1 MSWPKNKG
9 INRHGKLK
17 RGTAVCSAGKEV
29 SMEKK
34 RNRQK
39 RISKKISKKRNIAAA
54 FILAGMIAVIVMVA
68 VAARTKNGHIT
79 GFIQRADY
87 MKGEIEAVSSV
98 DAVYDEDTV
107 WQTEEQMLLK
117 ESMIEQTEIY
127 EKEKNEN
134 AEEEKTGAG
143 TVKACLLYTSDAA
156 DEL

>member
-1 MSWPKNKG
+1 MFCW
-9 INRHGKLK
+9 K
-17 RGTAVCSAGKEV
+17 RGKYGE
-29 SMEKK
+29 K

-39 RISKKISKKRNIAAA
+39 RISKKSVKKKYCCSIYT
-54 FILAGMIAVIVMVA
+54 GWHDSSYSYGGSCSQD
-68 VAARTKNGHIT
+68 KNGHIT

-127 EKEKNEN
+127 EKENNEN

-143 TVKACLLYTSDAA
+143 TVKAAEIEESL
-156 DEL
+156 EKRN

>member
-1 MSWPKNKG
+1 
-9 INRHGKLK
+9 
-17 RGTAVCSAGKEV
+17 
-29 SMEKK
+29 
-34 RNRQK
+34 
-39 RISKKISKKRNIAAA
+39 
-54 FILAGMIAVIVMVA
+54 MVA

-127 EKEKNEN
+127 EKENNEN
-134 AEEEKTGAG
+134 EIKEKLKTEENKRVTIPRLFLCGQI
-143 TVKACLLYTSDAA
+143 LLFGKPGK
-156 DEL
+156 